1 MHWKL
6 HCMSTVMS
14 TYQDKQQTRGSTL
27 QRKARETWQEGS
39 MRKRIVSSGE
49 QTHTILQALV
59 KAHESIH
66 HSLNLCIG
74 QLPQSHTVLQSKEQ
88 TFGLQPHTCTVRC
101 PQQQHDAC
109 SRASSQEAQQTGVSG
124 GFFNAVQMHM
134 LSMRAA
140 EVELV
145 CHLQVMQI
153 LWFGRTDSSKRSC
166 LDNGVRMRPAVNK
179 PGRPVVGVQL

>member
-1 MHWKL
+1 MNRHIPFCKRLSKRMKAYTTASICALDSCPRATQSCNQRSKL
-6 HCMSTVMS
+6 
-14 TYQDKQQTRGSTL
+14 
-27 QRKARETWQEGS
+27 
-39 MRKRIVSSGE
+39 
-49 QTHTILQALV
+49 
-59 KAHESIH
+59 
-66 HSLNLCIG
+66 
-74 QLPQSHTVLQSKEQ
+74 
-88 TFGLQPHTCTVRC
+88 FGLQPHTRTVAC

-140 EVELV
+140 EVKLV

-153 LWFGRTDSSKRSC
+153 LWFGRTDSSKRGC
-166 LDNGVRMRPAVNK
+166 FDNGVRMRPAVNK